1 MRTISRRRMVG
12 GALATPFVLLS
23 TRHAFALDK
32 VRFGKSVP
40 NSFAFSTA
48 EIGIDAKIWQQEN
61 IELAV
66 SAFRGDAQM
75 QQALTAGAV
84 DIAVGSG
91 PGLGFRAKGVPAIGV
106 AAMYGPPANLALTVL
121 ASSPI
126 KTVAD
131 LKGKRIGVT
140 TLGSLTDWLTRKLSQ
155 QQGWGP
161 EGIQVMPL
169 GAVPARLAAMERGE
183 LDGMVIESA
192 TGYELEEQGKGR
204 NILLFGD
211 IEKHFYTHIIYA
223 TDEIIAKRPELLR
236 RFLRGWF
243 KTVAFMKKNKA
254 AAVTSGAKV
263 VQVRESI
270 MSKVYDAQ
278 IGGFSLDGAWDL
290 QSIDVI
296 RNSLKDLGILD
307 TIPEAKTIYNDKFVP
322 VKF

>member
-1 MRTISRRRMVG
+1 MLTILNR
-12 GALATPFVLLS
+12 GARIAGLVALVTFASGQAL
-23 TRHAFALDK
+23 ALDK
-32 VRFGKSVP
+32 VRIGKAVP

-61 IELAV
+61 IDLAV

-84 DIAVGSG
+84 DVALGSG
-91 PGLGFRAKGVPAIGV
+91 PGMGFRAKGVPAIPV

-121 ASSPI
+121 ARSQI
-126 KTVAD
+126 RTVAD
-131 LKGKRIGVT
+131 LKGKKIGVT
-140 TLGSLTDWLTRKLSQ
+140 TLGSLTDWLVRKLSQ

-161 EGIQVMPL
+161 DGIQVMAL
-169 GAVPARLAAMERGE
+169 GAVPARLAAMERNE

-204 NILLFGD
+204 NVLLFGD
-211 IEKHFYTHIIYA
+211 IEKHFYTHVIFA
-223 TDEIIAKRPELLR
+223 TDDMVTKRPELLQ

-243 KTVAFMKKNKA
+243 KTVAFMRTNKA
-254 AAVTSGAKV
+254 AAVKSGARV
-263 VQVRESI
+263 VEVRESI
-270 MSKVYDAQ
+270 VAKVYDTQ
-278 IGGFSLDGAWDL
+278 IGSFSADGAWDL

-307 TIPEAKTIYNDKFVP
+307 FVPEAKVIYNDKFVP

>member
-1 MRTISRRRMVG
+1 VVG
-12 GALATPFVLLS
+12 GALAAPLVMLS
-23 TRHAFALDK
+23 GKRAFALDK
-32 VRFGKSVP
+32 IRFGKSVP

-48 EIGIDAKIWQQEN
+48 DIGIDAKIWQQEN
-61 IELAV
+61 IDLAI

-84 DIAVGSG
+84 DVSVGSG

-121 ASSPI
+121 ARSPI

-161 EGIQVMPL
+161 EGIVVLPL
-169 GAVPARLAAMERGE
+169 GAVPARLAAMERNE

-211 IEKHFYTHIIYA
+211 IEKHFYTHVIFA
-223 TDEIIAKRPELLR
+223 TDEIIEKRPELLR

-243 KTVAFMKKNKA
+243 KTVAYMKANKA
-254 AAVTSGAKV
+254 AAVKSGAKAIE
-263 VQVRESI
+263 VRESI
-270 MSKVYDAQ
+270 VSKVYDTQ
-278 IGGFSLDGAWDL
+278 IGNFSLDGAWDL
-290 QSIDVI
+290 QAIEVLRHSF
-296 RNSLKDLGILD
+296 KELGILD
-307 TIPEAKTIYNDKFVP
+307 VAPDAKTIYNDKFVP

>member
-1 MRTISRRRMVG
+1 MRRISRRHVVG
-12 GALATPFVLLS
+12 SALAAPLVILS
-23 TRHAFALDK
+23 RRAALAADTIRFA
-32 VRFGKSVP
+32 KSVP

-48 EIGIDAKIWQQEN
+48 DIGTDARIWTQEN
-61 IELAV
+61 IELAI

-84 DIAVGSG
+84 DIGVGSG

-106 AAMYGPPANLALTVL
+106 AAMYGPPTNLALTVL
-121 ASSPI
+121 ANSPI
-126 KTVAD
+126 KTVPD

-161 EGIQVMPL
+161 DGIQVLPL

-183 LDGMVIESA
+183 LDGMVIEAA

-204 NILLFGD
+204 IIMLFGD
-211 IEKHFYTHIIYA
+211 TEKHFYTHVIVA
-223 TDEIIAKRPELLR
+223 TDEMIEKRPEVLR

-243 KTVAFMKKNKA
+243 KTIALMRANKDF
-254 AAVTSGAKV
+254 VVKTGARV

-270 MSKVYDAQ
+270 VSRVYDAQ
-278 IGGFSLDGAWDL
+278 IGSFSSDGAWDPVA
-290 QSIDVI
+290 IDVI
-296 RNSLKDLGILD
+296 RNSLKELGILD
-307 TIPEAKTIYNDKFVP
+307 FVPEAKTIYNDKFVP
-322 VKF
+322 VKI

>member
-1 MRTISRRRMVG
+1 
-12 GALATPFVLLS
+12 
-23 TRHAFALDK
+23 
-32 VRFGKSVP
+32 
-40 NSFAFSTA
+40 
-48 EIGIDAKIWQQEN
+48 
-61 IELAV
+61 
-66 SAFRGDAQM
+66 M
-75 QQALTAGAV
+75 QQALTAGAI

-106 AAMYGPPANLALTVL
+106 AAMYGPPSNLALSVL
-121 ASSPI
+121 ARSSI

-140 TLGSLTDWLTRKLSQ
+140 TLGSLTDWLTRELSR

-169 GAVPARLAAMERGE
+169 GTVPARLAAMERNE
-183 LDGMVIESA
+183 LDGLVIESA
-192 TGYELEEQGKGR
+192 TAFELEEQGKGR

-211 IEKHFYTHIIYA
+211 IEKHFYTHVIYA
-223 TDEIIAKRPELLR
+223 TDEVIEKRPELLR

-243 KTVAFMKKNKA
+243 KTVAFMKANKA
-254 AAVTSGAKV
+254 AAVKSGARV
-263 VQVRESI
+263 VEVRESI
-270 MSKVYDAQ
+270 VSKVYDTQ
-278 IGGFSLDGAWDL
+278 IGSFSTDGAWDP
-290 QSIDVI
+290 QAIDVI

>member
-1 MRTISRRRMVG
+1 MGTISRRRLVG
-12 GALATPFVLLS
+12 GALATPLILS
-23 TRHAFALDK
+23 TRQALAEDK
-32 VRFGKSVP
+32 IRLAKAVP

-48 EIGIDAKIWQQEN
+48 EIGADAKLWQQEN

-84 DIAVGSG
+84 DVALGSG

-106 AAMYGPPANLALTVL
+106 AAMYGPPSNLALTVL
-121 ASSPI
+121 ARSPI
-126 KTVAD
+126 RTAAD

-155 QQGWGP
+155 QQGWGSD
-161 EGIQVMPL
+161 GIQVLPL

-183 LDGMVIESA
+183 LDGMVIEAA

-211 IEKHFYTHIIYA
+211 IEKHFYTHVIFA
-223 TDEIIAKRPELLR
+223 TDEMIEKRPELLR

-243 KTVAFMKKNKA
+243 KTVAFMRANKDF
-254 AAVTSGAKV
+254 AVKSGAKV

-270 MSKVYDAQ
+270 VSKVYDAQ
-278 IGGFSLDGAWDL
+278 IGSFSSDGAWDL
-290 QSIDVI
+290 QAIDVI

-307 TIPEAKTIYNDKFVP
+307 FVPEAKTIYNDKFVP
-322 VKF
+322 VKI